1 MEIQS
6 PITVEDAVAPTPA
19 CPWVKMFSQL
29 DENKDQAEA
38 PGAGLA
44 DLLLML
50 ARRRKW
56 IVKVTGCGMLL
67 TVIVVLLLPSTFTA
81 TATILPPQPSPS
93 SLVALLGQMGALAGL
108 GAKELGL
115 KNPSD
120 LYVAMLRSRS
130 VADALITRFHLRE
143 VYHLKKSTDAR
154 KKLARRSTIASVKE
168 GTINISVSDRD
179 PKRSAALAN
188 GYVEELQNLTRR
200 LALTEAGQ
208 RRIFFQQQLEEEK
221 KALTEAELALKATQ
235 ERTGLIQLEPQGKA
249 IIEAVAQTRAQI
261 AMREVALRTMSS
273 FSTDRNPELIRQREQ
288 LAGLKEQLLKLE
300 RTSGLGNGNI
310 QVPTGKVPQV
320 ELEYL
325 RCLREVK
332 YHEALF
338 EFINAQVE
346 AARIDEGK
354 NSVLVQ
360 VVDSA
365 VEPERRSGPMR
376 MIPVA
381 LLTALTFLSASCWV
395 LLEERMRGDDRHSE
409 VRQKVQQLR
418 AELHW

>member
-56 IVKVTGCGMLL
+56 IAKVTGCGMLL
-67 TVIVVLLLPSTFTA
+67 TAIVVLLLPSTFTA

-208 RRIFFQQQLEEEK
+208 RRI
-221 KALTEAELALKATQ
+221 
-235 ERTGLIQLEPQGKA
+235 
-249 IIEAVAQTRAQI
+249 
-261 AMREVALRTMSS
+261 S
-273 FSTDRNPELIRQREQ
+273 FKSNW
-288 LAGLKEQLLKLE
+288 
-300 RTSGLGNGNI
+300 
-310 QVPTGKVPQV
+310 
-320 ELEYL
+320 
-325 RCLREVK
+325 
-332 YHEALF
+332 
-338 EFINAQVE
+338 
-346 AARIDEGK
+346 
-354 NSVLVQ
+354 
-360 VVDSA
+360 
-365 VEPERRSGPMR
+365 RRKR
-376 MIPVA
+376 
-381 LLTALTFLSASCWV
+381 
-395 LLEERMRGDDRHSE
+395 RR
-409 VRQKVQQLR
+409 
-418 AELHW
+418 